1 MNTVRCG
8 TEDAPV
14 RPVATGLCMS
24 LVCMLFVVMST
35 ISFNASAKVP
45 VGVEAP
51 DFTLDALSGSKVRL
65 QDLRG
70 RVVMINFWAS
80 WCAPCR
86 LEMPHLV
93 RLHEKYRSAGFTLLG
108 VNIDEDRKVGAAM
121 AERVGVKFPVLFDTD
136 KKVTRLYDM
145 GAMPATLIV
154 DRKGRVRFAHLG
166 YEAGVEALY
175 EKHIREILKD

>member
-1 MNTVRCG
+1 MHTIRRSAASVWPLA
-8 TEDAPV
+8 TEFGRSLIRATLLAMLIV
-14 RPVATGLCMS
+14 SFSVA
-24 LVCMLFVVMST
+24 
-35 ISFNASAKVP
+35 AKVP

-51 DFTLDALSGSKVRL
+51 DFTLDALSGGKVRL

-70 RVVMINFWAS
+70 RVVMINFWAT

-93 RLHEKYRSAGFTLLG
+93 RLQEKYRSAGFILLG
-108 VNIDEDRKVGAAM
+108 VNIDDDRKVGAAT
-121 AERVGVKFPVLFDTD
+121 AERMGIKFPVVFDTD

-154 DRKGRVRFAHLG
+154 DRKGRVRFSHLG
-166 YEAGVEALY
+166 YESGVEAIY
-175 EKHIREILKD
+175 EKNVRDLLKD